1 MTEGLKMHVG
11 IFADME
17 GSIGIWKKLQCY
29 RGTPDWQ
36 YGRECLTADIN
47 RVIKGAFKGGATRVT
62 VKDTHDTGFNCIRK
76 KLDHRAEYNGGPYVR
91 PTIFGTIPKYD
102 LILYVAIH
110 AASGTQDA
118 FFPHT
123 HFSKFSELKLN
134 DKPICEMELYGGSF
148 GELGIPIGF
157 VSGEDIAVQQT
168 VRSMPWLKTVSVDKK
183 KESYSSGKSSI
194 DYVTAHRQLLQE
206 KTAEAVLQVNN
217 MKPLVYT
224 KPLYFEAIFKS
235 ETVAKQYNTWGLER
249 NNNIIH

>member
-1 MTEGLKMHVG
+1 MTNQSV
-11 IFADME
+11 
-17 GSIGIWKKLQCY
+17 
-29 RGTPDWQ
+29 
-36 YGRECLTADIN
+36 
-47 RVIKGAFKGGATRVT
+47 
-62 VKDTHDTGFNCIRK
+62 
-76 KLDHRAEYNGGPYVR
+76 
-91 PTIFGTIPKYD
+91 
-102 LILYVAIH
+102 
-110 AASGTQDA
+110 
-118 FFPHT
+118 
-123 HFSKFSELKLN
+123 
-134 DKPICEMELYGGSF
+134 CEMELYGGSF